1 LKSESNQS
9 APSGQE
15 GRIFL
20 EVHILIRV
28 TSIRHIKDSPADE
41 VWLIVRSLKK
51 PIAGTKQVKA
61 LSPSNELFRK
71 YLQLKAAG
79 NWSEQTFA
87 DVYVPTFLAEMQNK
101 EARAALNYLYLQ
113 DKRGKNICLACF
125 CPDERLCHRSIV
137 AGLLQGCGCD
147 VQTDSGDSYTKYFAL
162 FKS

>member
-1 LKSESNQS
+1 M
-9 APSGQE
+9 
-15 GRIFL
+15 
-20 EVHILIRV
+20 IRV

-71 YLQLKAAG
+71 YLQLKEAG

-87 DVYVPTFLAEMQNK
+87 EVYAPTFLAEMQSK

-113 DKRGKNICLACF
+113 DKRGKTSALLVFARMNV
-125 CPDERLCHRSIV
+125 LCHRSIV
-137 AGLLQGCGCD
+137 AGLLQGCGCN
-147 VQTDSGDSYTKYFAL
+147 VQTDSGESYTKYFAL